1 MSPAPGH
8 ACRFASRV
16 EWTDWSRQGA
26 VRQRHGH
33 RVMVCVECSARRA
46 RRRPR
51 RPELVEI
58 EADGGGPPLP
68 DADIRTIAARLLRRA
83 GDRPE
88 VRVRGVPGGL
98 GGRGIVASLLE
109 HHLDGLLRA
118 GWIGLVWEISGTRRR
133 LRGIRL
139 RDPEALDECAHPGR
153 RAARRAALV
162 EARAAVASL
171 SHPIATEVARLLA
184 EVPAD
189 AWGPRLVRAL
199 AAVATHAET
208 GDVLASRVFAAR
220 YLDDSKALGAVR
232 RRLERLLGPLD
243 AVGIRDGAS
252 ATFVGGSGCVRAAG
266 MQLDL
271 TLLRPFVGLAAE
283 TVIGHIE
290 IEPPAG
296 GVAVVENFA
305 VFEACCRGEVSS
317 LKDTLVIWTAGYPGR
332 AVKAVIQAASRTSA
346 AVRIWADLDMDG
358 VRIVRL
364 VAEWLS
370 GAVEFFGMS
379 PEHVAAAPA
388 RRPLSP
394 RSAAAIRADLAARP
408 AAVLANTLRALLAY
422 NCWVEQ
428 EAFLGVISKDSSR
441 SFVSR

>member
-1 MSPAPGH
+1 VTSPIPGH

-26 VRQRHGH
+26 VRQRHGY
-33 RVMVCVECSARRA
+33 RVMVCVECGASRP

-51 RPELVEI
+51 RLELVEV
-58 EADGGGPPLP
+58 EADGGALPLP

-83 GDRPE
+83 GDGPE
-88 VRVRGVPGGL
+88 VRVSGVPGGL
-98 GGRGIVASLLE
+98 AGRGIGASLVE
-109 HHLDGLLRA
+109 QHLDAFLRA

-139 RDPEALDECAHPGR
+139 RDPEALDEWAHPGR
-153 RAARRAALV
+153 RAARSAALL
-162 EARAAVASL
+162 EARAAVAAL

-184 EVPAD
+184 EAATDV
-189 AWGPRLVRAL
+189 WGPRLVRAL

-220 YLDDSKALGAVR
+220 YLGDSKALGILR
-232 RRLERLLGPLD
+232 PRLERLLGPLD
-243 AVGIRDGAS
+243 AMGIRDGAS
-252 ATFVGGSGCVRAAG
+252 ATFVGGSGFLRAAG
-266 MQLDL
+266 VQLDL
-271 TLLRPFVGLAAE
+271 TSLRPFVGLAAE
-283 TVIGHIE
+283 SVTGDIE
-290 IEPPAG
+290 IEPPSG

-305 VFEACCRGEVSS
+305 VFEACCRGEVSG

-346 AVRIWADLDMDG
+346 AVRIWADLDLDG

-370 GAVEFFGMS
+370 GAIEPFAMS
-379 PEHVAAAPA
+379 PEHVAAAPT
-388 RRPLSP
+388 RRALSP
-394 RSAAAIRADLAARP
+394 RSVAAIRADLAVRP
-408 AAVLANTLRALLAY
+408 AALLADTLRALLAY
-422 NCWVEQ
+422 DGWVEQ
-428 EAFLGVISKDSSR
+428 EAFLGAASR
-441 SFVSR
+441 G

>member
-1 MSPAPGH
+1 M
-8 ACRFASRV
+8 
-16 EWTDWSRQGA
+16 EWADWSRQGA
-26 VRQRHGH
+26 VRQRHGY
-33 RVMVCVECSARRA
+33 RAMVCVECGARRS

-58 EADGGGPPLP
+58 EADRGGPPVA

-83 GDRPE
+83 GDGPE

-98 GGRGIVASLLE
+98 GGRGIGASLLE
-109 HHLDGLLRA
+109 QHLEAFLRA

-153 RAARRAALV
+153 RAARRAALA

-171 SHPIATEVARLLA
+171 SHPVATEVARLLDEA
-184 EVPAD
+184 ARD
-189 AWGPRLVRAL
+189 AWGPGLVRAL

-220 YLDDSKALGAVR
+220 YLGDSKALGVLR
-232 RRLERLLGPLD
+232 PRLERLLGPLD
-243 AVGIRDGAS
+243 GLGIRDGAS
-252 ATFVGGSGCVRAAG
+252 ATFVGGLGCMRAAVVR
-266 MQLDL
+266 LDL
-271 TLLRPFVGLAAE
+271 ASLRPFVGLAAE
-283 TVIGHIE
+283 SVAGDIE
-290 IEPPAG
+290 IEPPPG

-305 VFEACCRGEVSS
+305 VFEACCRGEVSG
-317 LKDTLVIWTAGYPGR
+317 LKDTLVVWAAGYPGR
-332 AVKAVIQAASRTSA
+332 AVKAVIQAASRTRA
-346 AVRIWADLDMDG
+346 AVRIWADLDLDG

-364 VAEWLS
+364 VAEWFS
-370 GAVEFFGMS
+370 GAVEPFGMS

-408 AAVLANTLRALLAY
+408 AALLADTLRALLAY
-422 NCWVEQ
+422 DCWVEQ
-428 EAFLGVISKDSSR
+428 EAFLGATGRGAGALRDREEPSGTTIRVPI
-441 SFVSR
+441 